1 MAQIIT
7 NQASIRYRYGETE
20 AAAVSNIASTTLA
33 QPLSVTKT
41 SLETTYRE
49 GEELTYIVTVTN
61 GGTATLSDVTVTDTL
76 GTFTDGTVTATP
88 LTFVPDAL
96 LFINGVNS
104 GVISPTAAADSIT
117 FTIPAIP
124 AEGTAIIVY
133 KVQANAF
140 APLATGAQITNTVTA
155 DAEGVP
161 EAVTASYTV
170 TAEEYAD
177 VNIFKSMNA
186 DGETITY
193 TFDITNRGNAPAEN
207 IVLTD
212 AFDPAPTSIT
222 VSIDGTV
229 IPATEYTYT
238 GGVLTLPNATGTP
251 LSLPAATVT
260 TDPVTGE
267 TVVTPSVLTITV
279 IGTL

>member
-1 MAQIIT
+1 MPQIIT

-41 SLETTYRE
+41 SLETAYRE
-49 GEELTYIVTVTN
+49 GDELTYILTVTN
-61 GGTATLSDVTVTDTL
+61 GGTAALNDVTVTDSL
-76 GTFTDGTVTATP
+76 GTFTEGTVTATP
-88 LTFVPDAL
+88 LTFIPDAL
-96 LFINGVNS
+96 LFINGVNN
-104 GVISPTAAADSIT
+104 GVITPEVEEDSIT
-117 FTIPAIP
+117 FTLPALA
-124 AEGTAIIVY
+124 AEATALIVY
-133 KVQANAF
+133 KVRVNEF
-140 APLATGAQITNTVTA
+140 APLTAESQITNTVTA
-155 DAEGVP
+155 DAEGVT
-161 EAVTASYTV
+161 ESATASYTI

-177 VNIFKSMNA
+177 VSIFKSMTA

-238 GGVLTLPNATGTP
+238 GGVLTLPNATGEP
-251 LSLPAATVT
+251 LSLPAAEITE
-260 TDPVTGE
+260 DPVTGE
-267 TVVTPSVLTITV
+267 ITVTPSRLTVTV

>member
-41 SLETTYRE
+41 SLEITYRE

-76 GTFTDGTVTATP
+76 GTFTEGTVTATP

-104 GVISPTAAADSIT
+104 GVISPTVAADSIT

-267 TVVTPSVLTITV
+267 TVVTPSILTITV